1 MRIFLLA
8 ALALAWLG
16 PQAGAAQ
23 PRGCPPG
30 LAKKDPPCVPPGL
43 ARNDDW
49 RDSEEDWSRYRL
61 PPLDEGEAWYRDGRI
76 VYRIDERTRRVIDW
90 IRLTDEILNE

>member
-1 MRIFLLA
+1 MRVLLLSA
-8 ALALAWLG
+8 ICLIGLGSGLAT
-16 PQAGAAQ
+16 AQ
-23 PRGCPPG
+23 PSGCPPG
-30 LAKKDPPCVPPGL
+30 LAKKNPPCVPPGL
-43 ARNDDW
+43 AGNDDW

-61 PPLDEGEAWYRDGRI
+61 PPLHEGEAWYRDGRI